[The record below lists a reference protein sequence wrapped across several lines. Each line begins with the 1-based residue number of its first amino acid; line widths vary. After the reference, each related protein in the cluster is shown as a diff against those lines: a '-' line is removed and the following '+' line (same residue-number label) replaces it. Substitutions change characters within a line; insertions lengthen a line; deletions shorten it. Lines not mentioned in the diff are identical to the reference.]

1 MEKMGVGVK
10 NSRGKNPK
18 YGKNLVVGAKSGG
31 FGKMS
36 IPSWNFFPTPPPVLE
51 IFIPKGQIWS
61 KKCKNGV

>member
-1 MEKMGVGVK
+1 MGVGVK

-36 IPSWNFFPTPPPVLE
+36 IPSWNFFPTTPDKTRIDGDVMARL
-51 IFIPKGQIWS
+51 IG
-61 KKCKNGV
+61 